1 MNLSD
6 LTTIRDDQQFA
17 LVKIDY
23 DRVVVMRLAR
33 VESFVQTLRAGMCK
47 TEYRPY
53 PQGDALTHHTEEK
66 ITIEVVT
73 GEELRKRF
81 QPSDQTQPAND
92 DSSADGPAVAD
103 AQPF

>member
-17 LVKIDY
+17 LVKIDF
-23 DRVVVMRLAR
+23 DKVVVMRLGR
-33 VESFVQTLRAGMCK
+33 TESFVQTLRAGVCK

-53 PQGDALTHHTEEK
+53 PQGDLLTYHTGEK

-73 GEELRKRF
+73 GAELRKRL

-92 DSSADGPAVAD
+92 DSSADEPAVAG

>member
-17 LVKIDY
+17 LVKIDF
-23 DRVVVMRLAR
+23 DKVVVMRLSRA
-33 VESFVQTLRAGMCK
+33 ESFVQALRAGVCQSD
-47 TEYRPY
+47 YRPY
-53 PQGDALTHHTEEK
+53 PQGDLLTYHTGEK

-73 GEELRKRF
+73 GAELRKRF
-81 QPSDQTQPAND
+81 QPSDQAQPAND
-92 DSSADGPAVAD
+92 DSSADGPVVAH